1 MKISLD
7 WLRDF
12 IDCQLPSAELE
23 NLLRRAGLEV
33 AAIHQRGVA
42 IEKVVVA
49 EILESVQ
56 HPNAD
61 RLSVCKVSDGSEHPR
76 QIVCGAKNYK
86 VGDKVPLAL
95 PGAVLPGDF
104 KIKPGKLRGVESEG
118 MMCSAKELGLAED
131 AQGLLILPAESVPG
145 TPLSQLFPAET
156 ILELEITPNRSDWL
170 SHLGVAREI
179 GVFTGSPVK
188 TPQEG
193 GTGVPPVKNT
203 DSAGQIGTEL
213 TNQPSAHTAGT
224 AMPPSSPTVVQAPR
238 LLSDLSDQTTFY
250 TLRKISGVK
259 VGPSPQWII
268 DRLAAVGLRSIN
280 NVVDIANYVLFE
292 LGQPLHAFDAAKISG
307 DIRVRAAAEGENF
320 YALDGKEYELPAGSL
335 VIADNNGPVALAGVM
350 GGEGSGVTEST
361 TDILLESAFFD
372 PSRVRRA
379 SRSLGLFSDSSYRF
393 ERGVDPEG
401 VAIASS
407 RAVELII
414 QLAGGTASET
424 LDVAGELPP
433 RAKIPLRHERVRS
446 VLGLDISD
454 TEIDSALTRVGL
466 INLGGGEWEIPGYR
480 REIRREADLVEEV
493 ARVAGIEKIPSRAE
507 GLFAAGS
514 DADAAYDF
522 AMQLRRKLAG
532 MGFHE
537 ARTSTLVSN
546 ADAVNFG
553 GSVALKNPFGDDQS
567 QLRNSL
573 LPGLFAAVNR
583 NLDQGAKS
591 IPLFEV
597 GRVFSPAGEFPR
609 LALVST
615 GDRFAPDWRGGA
627 TRPWDVFDFL
637 GAVRGLGPVETTPL
651 ANPPNPFGAAAEVF
665 LQGKKI
671 GILGQ
676 LHPGEARKF
685 GTDAPVLAAEFDLAV
700 WRGLASREQS
710 TAPLAKFPGSA
721 RDIAFTAPLSLP
733 YGDVR
738 TVIESLKEPLLESVA
753 LFDLFTDPKGE
764 KIPADKKSLAVSLS
778 FRSPE
783 RTLAAEE
790 VNSAT
795 DRIKSALRANAG
807 IEFRE

>member
-1 MKISLD
+1 MKISLN

-12 IDCQLPSAELE
+12 VDCQLPASDLE
-23 NLLRRAGLEV
+23 TLLRRAGLEV
-33 AAIHQRGVA
+33 AAIHERGVA
-42 IEKVVVA
+42 IDKVVVA

-61 RLSVCKVSDGSEHPR
+61 RLSVCKVNDGSAHPR

-118 MMCSAKELGLAED
+118 MMCSAKELRLAED
-131 AQGLLILPAESVPG
+131 AQGLLILPPESVAG
-145 TPLSQLFPAET
+145 TPLTELFPTET
-156 ILELEITPNRSDWL
+156 ILELEITPNRADWL

-179 GVFTGSPVK
+179 AVFTGSPVK
-188 TPQEG
+188 NPA
-193 GTGVPPVKNT
+193 PP
-203 DSAGQIGTEL
+203 L
-213 TNQPSAHTAGT
+213 PAH
-224 AMPPSSPTVVQAPR
+224 VEQASR
-238 LLSDLSDQTTFY
+238 LLSDPADKATFY

-259 VGPSPQWII
+259 VAPSPQWLV

-280 NVVDIANYVLFE
+280 NVVDITNYVLFE

-307 DIRVRAAAEGENF
+307 DIRVRAAVEGENF
-320 YALDGKEYELPAGSL
+320 HALDGKEYKLPAESL

-361 TDILLESAFFD
+361 TDILLECAFFE

-401 VAIASS
+401 VATASA
-407 RAVELII
+407 RAVELIL
-414 QLAGGTASET
+414 QLAGGTASEPIE
-424 LDVAGELPP
+424 VAGELP
-433 RAKIPLRHERVRS
+433 RRTKISLRHDRVRS
-446 VLGLDISD
+446 VLGLEISD
-454 TEIDSALTRVGL
+454 TEIDASLVRVGL
-466 INLGGGEWEIPGYR
+466 INSGGGQWKIPGYR
-480 REIRREADLVEEV
+480 REILREADLIEEV
-493 ARVAGIEKIPSRAE
+493 ARVVGIEKIPSHAE
-507 GLFAAGS
+507 GLFAGSS
-514 DADAAYDF
+514 DADLAYDF
-522 AMQLRRKLAG
+522 AMDLRRRLAG

-546 ADAVNFG
+546 ADAADFG
-553 GSVALKNPFGDDQS
+553 ASVALKNPFGDDQS

-573 LPGLFAAVNR
+573 LPGLFAAVVR

-597 GRVFSPAGEFPR
+597 GRVFSPAGEFSR
-609 LALVST
+609 LALVVT
-615 GDRFAPDWRGGA
+615 GDRFSADWRGGA
-627 TRPWDVFDFL
+627 TRSWDVFDLL
-637 GAVRGLGPVETTPL
+637 GTVRDLGGGETNPLPTP
-651 ANPPNPFGAAAEVF
+651 PSPFGAAAEVF
-665 LQGKKI
+665 LHGKKI
-671 GILGQ
+671 GHLGQ
-676 LHPGEARKF
+676 LHPGVTRKL
-685 GTDAPVLAAEFDLAV
+685 GANAPVLAAEFDLAT
-700 WRGLASREQS
+700 WRTLVSRDRTTS
-710 TAPLAKFPGSA
+710 PLAKFPGSA

-733 YGDVR
+733 YGEVR
-738 TVIESLKEPLLESVA
+738 SAIESLKEPLLESIG

-783 RTLAAEE
+783 RTLTADE
-790 VNSAT
+790 VNAAT
-795 DRIKSALRANAG
+795 DRIKAALRSRSG

>member
-12 IDCQLPSAELE
+12 IDCRLSAPELE

-33 AAIHQRGVA
+33 AAIHERGVA

-61 RLSVCKVSDGSEHPR
+61 RLSVCKVNDGSEHPR

-118 MMCSAKELGLAED
+118 MMCSAKELRLAED
-131 AQGLLILPAESVPG
+131 AQGLLILSADSKPG
-145 TPLSQLFPAET
+145 TPLGQLFPAET

-179 GVFTGSPVK
+179 AVFTGASIKNPA
-188 TPQEG
+188 
-193 GTGVPPVKNT
+193 PP
-203 DSAGQIGTEL
+203 L
-213 TNQPSAHTAGT
+213 PAH
-224 AMPPSSPTVVQAPR
+224 VEQASR
-238 LLSDLSDQTTFY
+238 LLSDSADKATFY

-259 VGPSPQWII
+259 VGPSPKWLV

-280 NVVDIANYVLFE
+280 NVVDVTNYVLFE

-307 DIRVRAAAEGENF
+307 GIRVRTATEGEDF
-320 YALDGKEYELPAGSL
+320 HALDGKNYKLPAGSL

-350 GGEGSGVTEST
+350 GGEGSGVTETT
-361 TDILLESAFFD
+361 TDILLESAFFE

-401 VAIASS
+401 VATASA
-407 RAVELII
+407 RAVELIL

-424 LDVAGELPP
+424 IEVAGELPSRNKIAL
-433 RAKIPLRHERVRS
+433 RADRVRS
-446 VLGLDISD
+446 LLGLEISD
-454 TEIDSALTRVGL
+454 DEIHTALARVGL
-466 INLGGGEWEIPGYR
+466 VHLGGQWEVPGYR
-480 REIRREADLVEEV
+480 REIQREADLIEEV
-493 ARVAGIEKIPSRAE
+493 ARVVGIEKIPSRAE

-522 AMQLRRKLAG
+522 AMELRRKLAG

-546 ADAVNFG
+546 ADAADFG
-553 GSVALKNPFGDDQS
+553 ESVALKNPFGDDQS

-573 LPGLFAAVNR
+573 LPGLFAAVIR

-609 LALVST
+609 LALVAT
-615 GDRFAPDWRGGA
+615 GDRFSADWRGGA
-627 TRPWDVFDFL
+627 TRSWDVFDFL
-637 GAVRGLGPVETTPL
+637 GAVRELAGVETAPL
-651 ANPPNPFGAAAEVF
+651 PNPPSPFGAAAEVF
-665 LQGKKI
+665 LHGKKI
-671 GILGQ
+671 GLLGQ
-676 LHPGEARKF
+676 LHPGAARKL
-685 GTDAPVLAAEFDLAV
+685 GAASPVLAAEFDLAA
-700 WRGLASREQS
+700 WRSLASKERA
-710 TAPLAKFPGSA
+710 TTPLAKFPGST

-733 YGDVR
+733 YGEVR
-738 TVIESLKEPLLESVA
+738 AVIESLKEPLLESIG

-764 KIPADKKSLAVSLS
+764 KIPADKKSLAVSLA

-783 RTLAAEE
+783 RTLTADE
-790 VNSAT
+790 VNAAT
-795 DRIKSALRANAG
+795 DRIRAALRAKAG

>member
-1 MKISLD
+1 MKISLN
-7 WLRDF
+7 WLRVF
-12 IDCQLPSAELE
+12 VDCQLPASDLE
-23 NLLRRAGLEV
+23 TLLRRAGLEV
-33 AAIHQRGVA
+33 AAIHERGVA
-42 IEKVVVA
+42 IDKVVVT

-61 RLSVCKVSDGSEHPR
+61 RLSVCKVNDGSEHPR

-118 MMCSAKELGLAED
+118 MMCSAKELRLAED
-131 AQGLLILPAESVPG
+131 AQGLLILPPESVAG
-145 TPLSQLFPAET
+145 TPLTELFPTET
-156 ILELEITPNRSDWL
+156 ILELEITPNRADWL

-179 GVFTGSPVK
+179 AVFTGSPVK
-188 TPQEG
+188 NPSPQL
-193 GTGVPPVKNT
+193 P
-203 DSAGQIGTEL
+203 
-213 TNQPSAHTAGT
+213 AH
-224 AMPPSSPTVVQAPR
+224 VEQASR
-238 LLSDLSDQTTFY
+238 LLSEPADKATFY

-259 VGPSPQWII
+259 VGPSPQWLV

-280 NVVDIANYVLFE
+280 NVVDITNYVLFE

-307 DIRVRAAAEGENF
+307 DIRVRGAAEGENF
-320 YALDGKEYELPAGSL
+320 HALDGKEYKLPAGSL

-361 TDILLESAFFD
+361 TDILLESAFFE

-401 VAIASS
+401 VATASAH
-407 RAVELII
+407 AVELIL

-424 LDVAGELPP
+424 IEVAGELPP
-433 RAKIPLRHERVRS
+433 RAKISLRHERVRS
-446 VLGLDISD
+446 VLGLEISD
-454 TEIDSALTRVGL
+454 AEIDAALVRVGL
-466 INLGGGEWEIPGYR
+466 INSGGSEWEIPGYR
-480 REIRREADLVEEV
+480 REILREADLIEEV
-493 ARVAGIEKIPSRAE
+493 ARVVGIEKIPSRAE
-507 GLFAAGS
+507 GLFAGSS
-514 DADAAYDF
+514 DADLAYDF
-522 AMQLRRKLAG
+522 AMDLRRRLAG

-546 ADAVNFG
+546 ADAADFG
-553 GSVALKNPFGDDQS
+553 ASVALKNPFGDDQS

-573 LPGLFAAVNR
+573 LPGLFAAVVC

-597 GRVFSPAGEFPR
+597 GRVFTPVGEFPR
-609 LALVST
+609 LALVVT
-615 GDRFAPDWRGGA
+615 GDRFSADWRGGA
-627 TRPWDVFDFL
+627 TRSWDVFDLL
-637 GAVRGLGPVETTPL
+637 GAVRDLGGVETNPL
-651 ANPPNPFGAAAEVF
+651 PGPPSHFGAAAEVF
-665 LQGKKI
+665 LHGKKI
-671 GILGQ
+671 GLLGQ
-676 LHPGEARKF
+676 LHPGVTRQLGAN
-685 GTDAPVLAAEFDLAV
+685 APVLAAEFDLAT
-700 WRGLASREQS
+700 WRTLVSKDRTTS
-710 TAPLAKFPGSA
+710 PLAKFPGSA

-733 YGDVR
+733 YGEVR
-738 TVIESLKEPLLESVA
+738 AAIESLKEPLLESIG

-783 RTLAAEE
+783 RTLTADE
-790 VNSAT
+790 VNAAT
-795 DRIKSALRANAG
+795 DRIKATLRAKPG

>member
-1 MKISLD
+1 MKISLN

-12 IDCQLPSAELE
+12 VDCQLPASDLE
-23 NLLRRAGLEV
+23 TLLRRAGLEV
-33 AAIHQRGVA
+33 AAILERGVA
-42 IEKVVVA
+42 IDKVVVA

-61 RLSVCKVSDGSEHPR
+61 RLSVCKVNDGSEHPR

-86 VGDKVPLAL
+86 VGDKIPLAL

-118 MMCSAKELGLAED
+118 MMCSAKELRLAED
-131 AQGLLILPAESVPG
+131 AQGLLILPPESVAG
-145 TPLSQLFPAET
+145 TPLTEIFPTET
-156 ILELEITPNRSDWL
+156 ILELEITPNRADWL

-179 GVFTGSPVK
+179 AVFTGY
-188 TPQEG
+188 
-193 GTGVPPVKNT
+193 PVKN
-203 DSAGQIGTEL
+203 
-213 TNQPSAHTAGT
+213 PSPQLPAH
-224 AMPPSSPTVVQAPR
+224 VEQASR
-238 LLSDLSDQTTFY
+238 LLSDPADKVTFY

-259 VGPSPQWII
+259 VGPSPQWLI

-280 NVVDIANYVLFE
+280 NVVDITNYVLFE

-320 YALDGKEYELPAGSL
+320 HALDGKEYKLPAGSL

-361 TDILLESAFFD
+361 TDILLESAFFE

-401 VAIASS
+401 VATASA
-407 RAVELII
+407 RAVELIL
-414 QLAGGTASET
+414 QLAGGTASEI
-424 LDVAGELPP
+424 LEVAGELPP
-433 RAKIPLRHERVRS
+433 RAKISLRHDRVRS
-446 VLGLDISD
+446 VLGLEISD
-454 TEIDSALTRVGL
+454 AEIDAALVRVGL
-466 INLGGGEWEIPGYR
+466 INSGGGEWEIPGYR
-480 REIRREADLVEEV
+480 REILREADLIEEV
-493 ARVAGIEKIPSRAE
+493 ARVVGIEKIPSRAE
-507 GLFAAGS
+507 GLFAGSS
-514 DADAAYDF
+514 DADLAYDF
-522 AMQLRRKLAG
+522 AIDLRRRLAG

-537 ARTSTLVSN
+537 GRTSTLVSN
-546 ADAVNFG
+546 ADAADFG
-553 GSVALKNPFGDDQS
+553 ASVALKNPFGDDQS

-573 LPGLFAAVNR
+573 LPGLFAAVVR

-597 GRVFSPAGEFPR
+597 GRVFTPAGEFPR
-609 LALVST
+609 LALVVT
-615 GDRFAPDWRGGA
+615 GDRFSVDWRGGT
-627 TRPWDVFDFL
+627 TRSWDVFDLL
-637 GAVRGLGPVETTPL
+637 GAVRDLGAVETNPL
-651 ANPPNPFGAAAEVF
+651 PSPPSPFGAAAEVF
-665 LQGKKI
+665 LHGKKI
-671 GILGQ
+671 GLLGQ
-676 LHPGEARKF
+676 LHPGVTRQLGAN
-685 GTDAPVLAAEFDLAV
+685 APVLAAEFDLAT
-700 WRGLASREQS
+700 WRTLVSMDRTTS
-710 TAPLAKFPGSA
+710 PLAKFPGSA

-733 YGDVR
+733 YGEVR
-738 TVIESLKEPLLESVA
+738 ATIESLKEPLLESIG

-783 RTLAAEE
+783 RTLTADE
-790 VNSAT
+790 VNAAT
-795 DRIKSALRANAG
+795 DRIKAALRTRSG

>member
-1 MKISLD
+1 MKISLN

-12 IDCQLPSAELE
+12 VDCQLPASDLE
-23 NLLRRAGLEV
+23 TLLRRAGLEV
-33 AAIHQRGVA
+33 AAIHERGVA

-61 RLSVCKVSDGSEHPR
+61 RLSVCKVNDGSAHPR

-118 MMCSAKELGLAED
+118 MMCSAKELRLAED
-131 AQGLLILPAESVPG
+131 AQGLLILPPESVAG
-145 TPLSQLFPAET
+145 TPLTELFPTET
-156 ILELEITPNRSDWL
+156 ILELEITPNRADWL

-179 GVFTGSPVK
+179 AVFTGSPVK
-188 TPQEG
+188 NPA
-193 GTGVPPVKNT
+193 PP
-203 DSAGQIGTEL
+203 L
-213 TNQPSAHTAGT
+213 PAH
-224 AMPPSSPTVVQAPR
+224 VEQASR
-238 LLSDLSDQTTFY
+238 LLSDPTDKATFY
-250 TLRKISGVK
+250 TLRKISGVQ
-259 VGPSPQWII
+259 VAPSPQWLV

-280 NVVDIANYVLFE
+280 NVVDITNYVLFE

-320 YALDGKEYELPAGSL
+320 HALDGKEYKLPAGSL

-350 GGEGSGVTEST
+350 GGEGSGVTESS
-361 TDILLESAFFD
+361 TDILLECAFFE

-401 VAIASS
+401 VATASA
-407 RAVELII
+407 RAVELIL
-414 QLAGGTASET
+414 QLAGGTASEPIE
-424 LDVAGELPP
+424 VAGELPP
-433 RAKIPLRHERVRS
+433 RTKISLRHDRVRS
-446 VLGLDISD
+446 VLGLEISD
-454 TEIDSALTRVGL
+454 TEIDAALVRVGL
-466 INLGGGEWEIPGYR
+466 INSGGSEWEIPGYR
-480 REIRREADLVEEV
+480 REILREADLIEEV
-493 ARVAGIEKIPSRAE
+493 ARVVGIEKIPSHAE
-507 GLFAAGS
+507 GLFAGSS
-514 DADAAYDF
+514 DADLAYDF
-522 AMQLRRKLAG
+522 AMDLRRRLAG

-546 ADAVNFG
+546 ADAADFG
-553 GSVALKNPFGDDQS
+553 ASVALKNPFGDDQS

-573 LPGLFAAVNR
+573 LPGLFAAVVR

-597 GRVFSPAGEFPR
+597 GRVFSPAGEFSR
-609 LALVST
+609 LALVVT
-615 GDRFAPDWRGGA
+615 GDRFAADWRGGVI
-627 TRPWDVFDFL
+627 RSWDVFDLL
-637 GAVRGLGPVETTPL
+637 GAVRDLGGIETNPLPTP
-651 ANPPNPFGAAAEVF
+651 PSPFGAAAEVF
-665 LQGKKI
+665 LHGKKI
-671 GILGQ
+671 GLLGQ
-676 LHPGEARKF
+676 LHPGVTRKL
-685 GTDAPVLAAEFDLAV
+685 GANAPVLAAEFDLAT
-700 WRGLASREQS
+700 WRTLVSRDRTTS
-710 TAPLAKFPGSA
+710 PLAKFPGSA

-733 YGDVR
+733 YGEVR
-738 TVIESLKEPLLESVA
+738 SAIESLKEPLLESIG

-783 RTLAAEE
+783 RTLTADE
-790 VNSAT
+790 VNAAT
-795 DRIKSALRANAG
+795 DRIKAALRSRSG

>member
-1 MKISLD
+1 MKISLN

-12 IDCQLPSAELE
+12 VDCQLPASDLE
-23 NLLRRAGLEV
+23 TLLRRAGLEV
-33 AAIHQRGVA
+33 AAIHECGVA
-42 IEKVVVA
+42 IDKVVVA

-61 RLSVCKVSDGSEHPR
+61 RLSVCKVNDGSAHPR

-118 MMCSAKELGLAED
+118 MMCSAKELRLAED
-131 AQGLLILPAESVPG
+131 AQGLLILPPESVVG
-145 TPLSQLFPAET
+145 TPLTELFPTET
-156 ILELEITPNRSDWL
+156 ILELEITPNRADWL

-179 GVFTGSPVK
+179 AVFTGSPVK
-188 TPQEG
+188 NP
-193 GTGVPPVKNT
+193 VPPLPSHVEHA
-203 DSAGQIGTEL
+203 SRL
-213 TNQPSAHTAGT
+213 TLDPSN
-224 AMPPSSPTVVQAPR
+224 PSNPSNH
-238 LLSDLSDQTTFY
+238 QTLY

-259 VGPSPQWII
+259 VGPSPQWLV
-268 DRLAAVGLRSIN
+268 DRLAAVGLCSIN
-280 NVVDIANYVLFE
+280 NVVDITNYVLFE

-320 YALDGKEYELPAGSL
+320 HALDGKEYKLPAGSL
-335 VIADNNGPVALAGVM
+335 VIADNNGPVALAGVI

-361 TDILLESAFFD
+361 TEILLESAFFE

-401 VAIASS
+401 VATASA
-407 RAVELII
+407 RAVELIL

-424 LDVAGELPP
+424 LEVAGELPP
-433 RAKIPLRHERVRS
+433 RAKISLHHDRVRS
-446 VLGLDISD
+446 VLGLEISD
-454 TEIDSALTRVGL
+454 AEIDAALVSVGL
-466 INLGGGEWEIPGYR
+466 INSGGGQWEIPGYR
-480 REIRREADLVEEV
+480 REILREADLIEEV
-493 ARVAGIEKIPSRAE
+493 ARVVGIEKIPSRAE
-507 GLFAAGS
+507 GLFAGSS
-514 DADAAYDF
+514 DADLAYDF
-522 AMQLRRKLAG
+522 AMDLRRRLAG
-532 MGFHE
+532 MGFQE

-546 ADAVNFG
+546 ADAADFG
-553 GSVALKNPFGDDQS
+553 ESVALKNPFGDDQS

-573 LPGLFAAVNR
+573 LLGLFSAVVR

-609 LALVST
+609 LALVAT
-615 GDRFAPDWRGGA
+615 GDRFAADWRVGA
-627 TRPWDVFDFL
+627 TRSWDVFDLL
-637 GAVRGLGPVETTPL
+637 GAVRDLGGVETNPLSTP
-651 ANPPNPFGAAAEVF
+651 PSPFGAAAEVF
-665 LQGKKI
+665 LHGKKI
-671 GILGQ
+671 GLLGQ
-676 LHPGEARKF
+676 LHPGVTRKL
-685 GTDAPVLAAEFDLAV
+685 GANAPVLAAEFDLAT
-700 WRGLASREQS
+700 WRTLVSRDRATS
-710 TAPLAKFPGSA
+710 PLAKFPGSA

-733 YGDVR
+733 YGEVR
-738 TVIESLKEPLLESVA
+738 AAIESLKEPLLESIG

-764 KIPADKKSLAVSLS
+764 KIPADKKSLAISLS

-783 RTLAAEE
+783 RTLTADE
-790 VNSAT
+790 VNAAT
-795 DRIKSALRANAG
+795 DRIKAALRAKSG

>member
-1 MKISLD
+1 VKISLN

-12 IDCQLPSAELE
+12 VDCQLPASDLE
-23 NLLRRAGLEV
+23 TLLRRAGLEV
-33 AAIHQRGVA
+33 AAIHERGVA
-42 IEKVVVA
+42 IDKVVVA

-61 RLSVCKVSDGSEHPR
+61 RLSVCKVNDGSAHPR

-118 MMCSAKELGLAED
+118 MMCSAKELRLAED
-131 AQGLLILPAESVPG
+131 AQGLLILPPESVVG
-145 TPLSQLFPAET
+145 TPLTELFPTET
-156 ILELEITPNRSDWL
+156 ILELEITPNRADWL

-179 GVFTGSPVK
+179 SVFTGSPVK
-188 TPQEG
+188 NPA
-193 GTGVPPVKNT
+193 PP
-203 DSAGQIGTEL
+203 L
-213 TNQPSAHTAGT
+213 PAH
-224 AMPPSSPTVVQAPR
+224 VEQASR
-238 LLSDLSDQTTFY
+238 LLSDPTDKATFY
-250 TLRKISGVK
+250 TLRKISGVQ
-259 VGPSPQWII
+259 VAPSPQWLV

-280 NVVDIANYVLFE
+280 NVVDITNYVLFE

-320 YALDGKEYELPAGSL
+320 HALDGKEYKLPAGSL

-361 TDILLESAFFD
+361 TDILLECAFFE

-401 VAIASS
+401 VATASA
-407 RAVELII
+407 RAVELIL

-424 LDVAGELPP
+424 IEVAGELPP
-433 RAKIPLRHERVRS
+433 RTKISLRHDRVRS
-446 VLGLDISD
+446 VLGFEISD
-454 TEIDSALTRVGL
+454 TEIAAALVRVGL
-466 INLGGGEWEIPGYR
+466 INSGGSEWEIPGYR
-480 REIRREADLVEEV
+480 REILREADLIEEV
-493 ARVAGIEKIPSRAE
+493 ARVVGIEKIPSRAE
-507 GLFAAGS
+507 GLFAGSS
-514 DADAAYDF
+514 DADLAYDF
-522 AMQLRRKLAG
+522 SMDLRRRLAG

-546 ADAVNFG
+546 ADAADFG
-553 GSVALKNPFGDDQS
+553 ASVALKNPFGDDQS

-573 LPGLFAAVNR
+573 LPGLFAAVVR

-597 GRVFSPAGEFPR
+597 GRVFSPAGEFSR
-609 LALVST
+609 LALVVT
-615 GDRFAPDWRGGA
+615 GDRFSADWRGGA
-627 TRPWDVFDFL
+627 TRSWDVFDLL
-637 GAVRGLGPVETTPL
+637 GAVRDLGGIETNPLPTPQS
-651 ANPPNPFGAAAEVF
+651 PFGAAAEVF
-665 LQGKKI
+665 LHGKKI
-671 GILGQ
+671 GLLGQ
-676 LHPGEARKF
+676 LHPGVTRKL
-685 GTDAPVLAAEFDLAV
+685 GANAPVLAAEFDLAT
-700 WRGLASREQS
+700 WRMLVSRDRTTS
-710 TAPLAKFPGSA
+710 PLAKFPGSA

-733 YGDVR
+733 YGEVR
-738 TVIESLKEPLLESVA
+738 SAIESLKEPLLESIG
-753 LFDLFTDPKGE
+753 LFDLFTDTKGE

-783 RTLAAEE
+783 RTLTAEE
-790 VNSAT
+790 VNAAT
-795 DRIKSALRANAG
+795 DRIKATLRSRSG

>member
-1 MKISLD
+1 MKISID

-12 IDCQLPSAELE
+12 IDCQLPAAELE

-42 IEKVVVA
+42 IDKVVVA

-61 RLSVCKVSDGSEHPR
+61 RLSVCKVNDGSEHPR

-118 MMCSAKELGLAED
+118 MMCSAKELSLAED
-131 AQGLLILPAESVPG
+131 AQGLLILPPESVPG
-145 TPLSQLFPAET
+145 TLLSQLFPAET

-179 GVFTGSPVK
+179 GVFTVSPVK
-188 TPQEG
+188 KPTPQ
-193 GTGVPPVKNT
+193 
-203 DSAGQIGTEL
+203 
-213 TNQPSAHTAGT
+213 
-224 AMPPSSPTVVQAPR
+224 QAPVEKASR
-238 LLSDLSDQTTFY
+238 LLSDISDRTTFY

-259 VGPSPQWII
+259 VGPSPQWLI

-280 NVVDIANYVLFE
+280 NVVDITNYVLFE

-307 DIRVRAAAEGENF
+307 DIRVRAAEEGENF
-320 YALDGKEYELPAGSL
+320 HALDGKEYKLPAGSL

-361 TDILLESAFFD
+361 TDILLESAFFE

-379 SRSLGLFSDSSYRF
+379 SRSLSLFSDSSYRF
-393 ERGVDPEG
+393 ERGVDSEG
-401 VAIASS
+401 VTIASA
-407 RAVELII
+407 RAVELIL

-424 LDVAGELPP
+424 LEIAGELPP
-433 RAKIPLRHERVRS
+433 RAKISLRHDRVRS
-446 VLGLDISD
+446 VLGLDISNAD
-454 TEIDSALTRVGL
+454 IDSALTRVGL
-466 INLGGGEWEIPGYR
+466 INLGGWEWEIPGYR
-480 REIRREADLVEEV
+480 REILREADLIEEV
-493 ARVAGIEKIPSRAE
+493 ARVVGIEKIPSRAE

-522 AMQLRRKLAG
+522 AMEVRRKLAG

-537 ARTSTLVSN
+537 SRTSTLVSN
-546 ADAVNFG
+546 ADAADFG
-553 GSVALKNPFGDDQS
+553 ESVALKNPFGDDQS

-573 LPGLFAAVNR
+573 LPGLFSAVIR

-597 GRVFSPAGEFPR
+597 GRVFSPSGEFPR
-609 LALVST
+609 LALVVT
-615 GDRFAPDWRGGA
+615 GDRFAADWRGGA
-627 TRPWDVFDFL
+627 VRSWDVFDLL
-637 GAVRGLGPVETTPL
+637 GAVRDLASFETSPL
-651 ANPPNPFGAAAEVF
+651 ANPPSPFGAAEEVF

-676 LHPGEARKF
+676 LHPSEARKI
-685 GTDAPVLAAEFDLAV
+685 GASAPVLAAEFDLGA
-700 WRGLASREQS
+700 WRGLVARDQT

-733 YGDVR
+733 YGEVR
-738 TVIESLKEPLLESVA
+738 AAIESLKEPLLESVG

-783 RTLAAEE
+783 RTLTADE
-790 VNSAT
+790 VNAAT
-795 DRIKSALRANAG
+795 DRIRAALRAKSG